1 MDVVLLERI
10 DTLGAMGAVVSVKPG
25 YARNY
30 LIPQGKALRASK
42 QNVARFEAE
51 FPIGL
56 PEEIGLRGGL
66 FYDIG
71 NLWNL
76 DNVDTAGATIVGAGG
91 SFRHVIGFSLLWT
104 TGFGPLR
111 FNFSNALRKEAFD
124 KEQSFDL
131 TLQARF

>member
-1 MDVVLLERI
+1 MPS
-10 DTLGAMGAVVSVKPG
+10 A
-25 YARNY
+25 
-30 LIPQGKALRASK
+30 
-42 QNVARFEAE
+42 
-51 FPIGL
+51 
-56 PEEIGLRGGL
+56 
-66 FYDIG
+66 
-71 NLWNL
+71 
-76 DNVDTAGATIVGAGG
+76 AGATIVGAGG